1 MVGVGKV
8 TVEDIVKHLGKYV
21 GSVTGN
27 ITAAMCKTKAIQ
39 ANDLTPKT
47 NKEKIFLLD
56 RS

>member
-1 MVGVGKV
+1 MVSVGKV
-8 TVEDIVKHLGKYV
+8 TVDDIVKHLGKYV

-27 ITAAMCKTKAIQ
+27 ITAAMFKTKAIH

-47 NKEKIFLLD
+47 NKEKNFLLD